1 MLVWLASKEAEF
13 LKDKY
18 VWVNWDA
25 EELLARADDI
35 RSSMLLRVS
44 LNGMP
49 M

>member
-1 MLVWLASKEAEF
+1 LASNEAKF

-25 EELLARADDI
+25 EELVKRAVEI
-35 RSSMLLRVS
+35 QGSKLLNWIVE
-44 LNGMP
+44 GVP